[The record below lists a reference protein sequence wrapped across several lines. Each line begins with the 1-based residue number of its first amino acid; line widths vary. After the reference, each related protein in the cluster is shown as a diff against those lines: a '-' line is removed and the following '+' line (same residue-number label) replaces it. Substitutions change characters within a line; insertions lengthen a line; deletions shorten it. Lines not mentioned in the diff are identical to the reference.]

1 MVFRF
6 DLPSIKGK
14 FVLLNYIKMKV
25 LLDVRE
31 SDEASFLELLKGLD
45 YVSILK
51 EVKDRDKSRSIQD
64 LAEAFNDVKLY
75 EEGKKE
81 LKSAQELLDEL

>member
-1 MVFRF
+1 
-6 DLPSIKGK
+6 
-14 FVLLNYIKMKV
+14 MKV